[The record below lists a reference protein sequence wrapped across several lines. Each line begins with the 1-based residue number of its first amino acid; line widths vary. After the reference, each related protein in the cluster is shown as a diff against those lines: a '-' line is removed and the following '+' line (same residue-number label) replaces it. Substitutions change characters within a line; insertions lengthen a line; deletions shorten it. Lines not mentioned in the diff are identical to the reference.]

1 MLRFIF
7 VLLLLLSAAPAMAAS
22 SSPLPTI
29 SSPTMAPPSVKAA
42 APSSAP
48 APAVKAPTP
57 VVKDTPPAAVSKIA
71 PASSSGDGSGVVSD
85 DDPYTVRGVKVD
97 VSESTSM
104 KARDKAFTLGQQTA
118 FIALAKSLTGDEAMK
133 IHDEATIGK
142 LVKSFEVESERASG
156 TRYTATLTYHFKP
169 QATAALLGK
178 NGAEISDDP
187 YNRPKKPDGIQALSA
202 TTMPPQRIL
211 VLPILRAPDR
221 SILWEE
227 KTPWHLAWVNVLSD
241 KPTPDLILPE
251 GTIEDVG
258 AITSSEALAGLN
270 IPLTRIMRKYQARG
284 TIVPVLLANNNMPQ
298 ANQNLSIQL
307 ARFDEHGKM
316 ISTIVL
322 PLPAQPSRKDM
333 EWLQAGASG
342 SIAAWRDSVSKAQP
356 VAPQYGVASPSM
368 PTNTAPGQFI
378 RVMLTVPFANMEEWS
393 AKREALQAVPGM
405 TALEVLRMNRFR
417 AVVQIDYTGAQS
429 QLDQALSQRN
439 MQIMPTNPPDGTYM
453 LSSTGQP
460 QIMNV
465 QGQPVFT
472 TVYPGAQPQQIPAQ
486 QIPAQVPQGQYPQG
500 YQPAYNPDY
509 QQQQQDYGPGTG
521 QDPNIQDRFEQ
532 Q

>member
-7 VLLLLLSAAPAMAAS
+7 VFALILLEAAPALAAS

-29 SSPTMAPPSVKAA
+29 ASPTLA
-42 APSSAP
+42 APAPKAVAP
-48 APAVKAPTP
+48 APAPAATKPQPAP
-57 VVKDTPPAAVSKIA
+57 VKDNPPAAVSKIESA
-71 PASSSGDGSGVVSD
+71 PAASDGSGEVSE
-85 DDPYTVRGVKVD
+85 DDPYTVHGVKVD

-118 FIALAKSLTGDEAMK
+118 FIALAKSLSGDEPLK
-133 IHDEATIGK
+133 VYDEATIGK
-142 LVKSFEVESERASG
+142 LIKSFEVESERASG

-178 NGAEISDDP
+178 GGAEVNDDP

-202 TTMPPQRIL
+202 TTMPPMRIL

-227 KTPWHLAWVNVLSD
+227 KTPWHLAWYNVLSD
-241 KPTPDLILPE
+241 KPTPDLILPD
-251 GTIEDVG
+251 GTVEDVG

-270 IPLTRIMRKYQARG
+270 LPLTRIMRKYQARG
-284 TIVPVLLANNNMPQ
+284 AIVPVLLANNTMPQ
-298 ANQNLSIQL
+298 ANQSLSVQL
-307 ARFDEHGKM
+307 ARFDERGKM

-322 PLPAQPSRKDM
+322 PVPAQPNRKDM
-333 EWLQAGASG
+333 EWLQASVTN
-342 SIAAWRDSVSKAQP
+342 SIAAWRDSVSKTQP
-356 VAPQYGVASPSM
+356 VMPQYGVAQPAM
-368 PTNTAPGQFI
+368 PTNTTPSQFL
-378 RVMLTVPFANMEEWS
+378 RVTLTVPFANMEEWS
-393 AKREALQAVPGM
+393 AKREALQAIPGM
-405 TALEVLRMNRFR
+405 AALEVLRMNRYR

-429 QLDQALSQRN
+429 QLDQALSTRN

-453 LSSTGQP
+453 LSSTAQP
-460 QIMNV
+460 QVINGTP
-465 QGQPVFT
+465 GQPVFT
-472 TVYPGAQPQQIPAQ
+472 TVYPNAQPQQMQPTQ
-486 QIPAQVPQGQYPQG
+486 QPYPQG

-509 QQQQQDYGPGTG
+509 QQQQMDAGPASG